1 MENNYQ
7 KLVHKIHA
15 PDGLD
20 ERVLSAALR
29 AAGAGRSE
37 RRSRK
42 PALRAAVCAVC
53 ALALVLGTV
62 TLRPAGEPGEGPGA
76 APAMRLD
83 CAFGLTACA
92 AGTGQTVRPNAN
104 GGLAFLCGEG
114 QLDEEEGCY
123 TGCLFQVEGEKIQTV
138 SLAIDRGGLCR
149 YVLHTGMTDG
159 EIAAARQAMAEGTL
173 TTAAITREEDGGWSM
188 PEMTALGSAVS
199 EDYDP
204 AVRYGFWVPPEEIT
218 VDRTM
223 DMQEAFQAN
232 VDVFDGAVLTVAVT
246 LEDGTI
252 QSRDYRLS
260 TGRLKTVREGG
271 TWRML
276 PMLAGE
282 DEPYLYGI
290 YAVSETESRWLEWPV
305 QGASTISLSNP
316 YGELDNGTVHAGIDI
331 PAESGAPVLAA
342 ADGTVAEAGFDAGK
356 GSYLVL
362 DHGDGLTTLY
372 AHCGGLSVEKGDTV
386 GAGEQIAAVGATGM
400 ATGPHLHFEVRQAGE
415 AQNPVVY
422 FDSATRAALRTE

>member
-92 AGTGQTVRPNAN
+92 AGTGQTVWPNAN

-138 SLAIDRGGLCR
+138 SLAIDPGRTVPLCAAHGHDGWRDRRGPAG
-149 YVLHTGMTDG
+149 H
-159 EIAAARQAMAEGTL
+159 
-173 TTAAITREEDGGWSM
+173 GGGNADHGGHY
-188 PEMTALGSAVS
+188 P
-199 EDYDP
+199 
-204 AVRYGFWVPPEEIT
+204 
-218 VDRTM
+218 
-223 DMQEAFQAN
+223 
-232 VDVFDGAVLTVAVT
+232 
-246 LEDGTI
+246 
-252 QSRDYRLS
+252 
-260 TGRLKTVREGG
+260 GRGRRV
-271 TWRML
+271 
-276 PMLAGE
+276 
-282 DEPYLYGI
+282 
-290 YAVSETESRWLEWPV
+290 
-305 QGASTISLSNP
+305 
-316 YGELDNGTVHAGIDI
+316 VHAGDDR
-331 PAESGAPVLAA
+331 PWQR
-342 ADGTVAEAGFDAGK
+342 
-356 GSYLVL
+356 
-362 DHGDGLTTLY
+362 
-372 AHCGGLSVEKGDTV
+372 C
-386 GAGEQIAAVGATGM
+386 Q
-400 ATGPHLHFEVRQAGE
+400 
-415 AQNPVVY
+415 
-422 FDSATRAALRTE
+422 